1 MRFYPRKYAFLVS
14 QKSDTPTCGSTSF
27 CKTSLAYL
35 ILLSLVTP
43 GLAPLEPMKLRATF
57 CSWITKASSKDG
69 FTCGQKQRMLLLVL
83 SWIKWNG
90 SSEIK
95 TLLNKKLLNFSQK
108 GAYHFH
114 HLRIIKVIDDVF
126 QDVSI
131 GHKSQSTEYDDDGY
145 FLPDIRQSG
154 NNPLADGTFLY
165 SLDAEDILA

>member
-1 MRFYPRKYAFLVS
+1 MLFYPRKYAFLVS

-69 FTCGQKQRMLLLVL
+69 FTFTKKQIMLLLVL
-83 SWIKWNG
+83 SWITN
-90 SSEIK
+90 EIWHK
-95 TLLNKKLLNFSQK
+95 TSTKQKKLLNFSQT
-108 GAYHFH
+108 GTYHFH

-131 GHKSQSTEYDDDGY
+131 RHKSQRTEYNDDGY